1 MQLLDT
7 RTYIAELAA
16 AGRRHNALL
25 TLFKRFSEHA
35 KHVAAKEYPLKGIA
49 IAPDG
54 STGFTARFLDVGAK
68 FTFVHDS
75 ESGLGVIH
83 VSSDVSI
90 GDSGPS
96 PFWSLHFNETGEVQD
111 IESRRNEGAYN
122 VGIDTDAAEIVLA
135 AIHKLISKP
144 SGPEALV
151 V

>member
-16 AGRRHNALL
+16 AGRRHGALL
-25 TLFKRFSEHA
+25 TLFKKFSEHA

-54 STGFTARFLDVGAK
+54 STGFTARFLDVGAR

-83 VSSDVSI
+83 VSDVSM
-90 GDSGPS
+90 GDSEPS
-96 PFWSLHFNETGEVQD
+96 PFWSIHFNETGEVQD

-135 AIHKLISKP
+135 AVHKLISKP